1 MINCRVNLCVNRFF
15 PSHFL
20 IFIAQFA
27 FLQLSLLPDITLVQ
41 RAPPPVVLLASDLP
55 ISPSLSPEGRAPQ
68 PQISF
73 RNRRRGGRERRGER
87 RRERRDERGAELQDE
102 YEEKE
107 NGPEH
112 LEERSR
118 TRASAAAA
126 AAAGRYREGERR
138 CPRQAPARGVGGDRA
153 LVRWAELL
161 SVRAD
166 LQILSRP
173 ASRRGG
179 LDAGT
184 CYKSTR

>member
-20 IFIAQFA
+20 QVPIFIAQFA

-118 TRASAAAA
+118 TRASSAA
-126 AAAGRYREGERR
+126 AAAGRHREGERR
-138 CPRQAPARGVGGDRA
+138 CPRQAPARRVEEDRG
-153 LVRWAELL
+153 LV
-161 SVRAD
+161 
-166 LQILSRP
+166 
-173 ASRRGG
+173 
-179 LDAGT
+179 T
-184 CYKSTR
+184 